1 MFALL
6 CAWRALRLAT
16 VVAGAP
22 LARTQWLQMPPC
34 AGSNLI
40 SDQAFSFSARRGDRP
55 LDRLISR
62 LLPRPAGQRRDFPK
76 PSPSTLEVG
85 ANGWRKLQTPP
96 VADPLQMLSRIVM
109 KVRSSATAAVRA
121 LFFWENKEC
130 RGERPLPKITSSP
143 FR

>member
-55 LDRLISR
+55 LV
-62 LLPRPAGQRRDFPK
+62 GQCRRWLRV
-76 PSPSTLEVG
+76 T
-85 ANGWRKLQTPP
+85 
-96 VADPLQMLSRIVM
+96 
-109 KVRSSATAAVRA
+109 
-121 LFFWENKEC
+121 
-130 RGERPLPKITSSP
+130 
-143 FR
+143 